1 MKKLNSKNILYLFI
15 IALPLLD
22 MSSFIFR
29 NFFNTSFSP
38 STFIR
43 PIIPIILILLIFFK
57 YKFKLKTIIIGSIYG
72 VYSLIHLYIFNKL
85 NYDISYG
92 TIAHELQYLINYTF
106 SILNLFI
113 FLFIFHKKDT
123 KNIAKSILIANG
135 IYILSIY
142 ISIFTKTSSTT
153 YLEGMGF
160 KGWFESGNSLSTILV
175 LNLFIIFTLF
185 NKLEN
190 KKIKIIAFI
199 EIILSGIFLIF
210 LLGTRTGL
218 FGFVL
223 VLGAYIFSRIFI
235 LFRNHFINK
244 EKKLE
249 KNKKILLI
257 ICSILIV
264 SIVGLVLYKG
274 SSLLSRRKYLNS
286 LNNAIIDSQT
296 GEPSHVTGDI
306 LKFKEQIEK
315 NELDETYMSKPM
327 QNSITELYNFANK
340 HNIAG
345 TDRRTQQLIYNA
357 YLVKNQSNI
366 FYLLFGNGFLNNYGE
381 LTLEMEIPAFLFNF
395 GLIGFIL
402 YFIPFL
408 SLFIYYIYI
417 GIKNIK
423 KIDAEY
429 IFLCFG
435 ILLSFILSFLVGQ
448 IFFNSSAMIIITCMN
463 VLLLNKCINLKN
475 KKIDIINHKNT
486 VENNLEEE
494 LLVK

>member
-1 MKKLNSKNILYLFI
+1 LKKLNSKNILYLFI
-15 IALPLLD
+15 IILPILD

-29 NFFNTSFSP
+29 NFFNTGFSP

-43 PIIPIILILLIFFK
+43 PIIPIILIILIFFK

-72 VYSLIHLYIFNKL
+72 IYALVHLFIFNKL
-85 NYDISYG
+85 NYGISYG
-92 TIAHELQYLINYTF
+92 TITHELQYLVNYTF

-113 FLFIFHKKDT
+113 FLFVFYKEDT
-123 KNIAKSILIANG
+123 KNITKSILIANG

-142 ISIFTKTSSTT
+142 TSILTKTSSTT

-175 LNLFIIFTLF
+175 LNLFVVFILF
-185 NKLEN
+185 NKSEN
-190 KKIKIIAFI
+190 KKIKIIALI
-199 EIILSGIFLIF
+199 QTILSGIFLTF

-223 VLGAYIFSRIFI
+223 VLGAYLFSKIFI
-235 LFRNHFINK
+235 LFRDNFINK
-244 EKKLE
+244 ERKLE
-249 KNKKILLI
+249 KSKKILLI
-257 ICSILIV
+257 ICSVLIAV
-264 SIVGLVLYKG
+264 IIGLVLYKG
-274 SSLLSRRKYLNS
+274 SSLLSRRKYLKS
-286 LNNAIIDSQT
+286 LDFEIIDSAT
-296 GEPSHVTGDI
+296 GNPSHVTGDV
-306 LKFKEQIEK
+306 LKFKEQIETSGID
-315 NELDETYMSKPM
+315 NNYMPEAM
-327 QNSITELYNFANK
+327 QNSITELYKFANN

-345 TDRRTQQLIYNA
+345 TDRRTQQLVYNA

-366 FYLLFGNGFLNNYGE
+366 FYILFGNGFLNNYGE

-395 GLIGFIL
+395 GIIGLIL

-408 SLFIYYIYI
+408 SLFIYYVYI
-417 GIKNIK
+417 GIKYIK
-423 KIDAEY
+423 KIDSEY

-463 VLLLNKCINLKN
+463 VLLYNKCINLKN
-475 KKIDIINHKNT
+475 TKININSEKQIEKEP
-486 VENNLEEE
+486 VLI
-494 LLVK
+494 K

>member
-15 IALPLLD
+15 IILPILD

-43 PIIPIILILLIFFK
+43 PIIPIILIIIIFFK
-57 YKFKLKTIIIGSIYG
+57 YKFKLKTILVGSIYAI
-72 VYSLIHLYIFNKL
+72 YSIIHLYIFNKL
-85 NYDISYG
+85 NYEISYG
-92 TIAHELQYLINYTF
+92 TITHELQYLINYSF

-113 FLFIFHKKDT
+113 FLFIFYKDDT
-123 KNIAKSILIANG
+123 KNITKSILIANG

-142 ISIFTKTSSTT
+142 IAILTHTSSTT
-153 YLEGMGF
+153 YLEGIGF
-160 KGWFESGNSLSTILV
+160 KGWFESGNSLSTILI

-185 NKLEN
+185 NKLKN
-190 KKIKIIAFI
+190 KKIKAIAFV
-199 EIILSGIFLIF
+199 EIILSGIFLMF

-218 FGFVL
+218 FGFIL
-223 VLGAYIFSRIFI
+223 VVGLFLFSKIFI
-235 LFRNHFINK
+235 LFRDNFFNK

-257 ICSILIV
+257 ICVLLIILA
-264 SIVGLVLYKG
+264 VGLVLYKG
-274 SSLLSRRKYLNS
+274 SSFLARRKYLNN
-286 LNNAIIDSQT
+286 LNYEIIDSAT
-296 GEPSHVTGDI
+296 GNPSCVTGDI
-306 LKFKEQIEK
+306 LNFKEQIETTGIDK
-315 NELDETYMSKPM
+315 NYMPENM
-327 QNSITELYNFANK
+327 QTSICELYNFANK

-345 TDRRTQQLIYNA
+345 TDRRTQQLVYNA

-366 FYLLFGNGFLNNYGE
+366 FYMIFGNGFLNNYGE
-381 LTLEMEIPAFLFNF
+381 LTLEMEIPALLFNF
-395 GLIGFIL
+395 GILGFVL

-408 SLFIYYIYI
+408 VLFIYYIYI
-417 GIKNIK
+417 GLKNIK

-448 IFFNSSAMIIITCMN
+448 VFFNSSAMIIIACIN
-463 VLLLNKCINLKN
+463 VLLYNKCIKLKN
-475 KKIDIINHKNT
+475 NKIITNNDISIKKEPALIK
-486 VENNLEEE
+486 
-494 LLVK
+494 

>member
-1 MKKLNSKNILYLFI
+1 MKNLNPKNILYLFI
-15 IALPLLD
+15 IILPILD

-29 NFFNTSFSP
+29 NFFNTGFSP

-43 PIIPIILILLIFFK
+43 PIIPIILIILIFFK

-72 VYSLIHLYIFNKL
+72 IYALVHLFIFNKL
-85 NYDISYG
+85 NYGISYG
-92 TIAHELQYLINYTF
+92 TITHELQYLVNYTF

-113 FLFIFHKKDT
+113 FLFVFYKEDT
-123 KNIAKSILIANG
+123 KNITKSILIANG

-142 ISIFTKTSSTT
+142 ISILTKTSSTT

-175 LNLFIIFTLF
+175 LNLFIVFTLF

-199 EIILSGIFLIF
+199 EIILSGIFLTF

-218 FGFVL
+218 FGFIL
-223 VLGAYIFSRIFI
+223 VLGAYLFSKIFI
-235 LFRNHFINK
+235 LFRDNFINK
-244 EKKLE
+244 EKNLG

-257 ICSILIV
+257 IASVLI
-264 SIVGLVLYKG
+264 IVIVVLVLYKG
-274 SSLLSRRKYLNS
+274 SSLLARRKYLKS
-286 LNNAIIDSQT
+286 LDFEIIDSAT
-296 GEPSHVTGDI
+296 GNPSCVTGDV
-306 LKFKEQIEK
+306 LKFKEQIETTRID
-315 NELDETYMSKPM
+315 NNYMPEAM
-327 QNSITELYNFANK
+327 QTSVTELYNFANN
-340 HNIAG
+340 HSISG
-345 TDRRTQQLIYNA
+345 TDRRTQQLVYNA

-366 FYLLFGNGFLNNYGE
+366 FYILFGNGFLNNYGE
-381 LTLEMEIPAFLFNF
+381 LTLEMEIPAFLFNL
-395 GLIGFIL
+395 GIIVFIL

-417 GIKNIK
+417 WIKNIK

-463 VLLLNKCINLKN
+463 VLLYNKCMNLKN
-475 KKIDIINHKNT
+475 SKIIINNEKQIEKEP
-486 VENNLEEE
+486 VLI
-494 LLVK
+494 K

>member
-1 MKKLNSKNILYLFI
+1 MKKLSKKNILYLFI
-15 IALPLLD
+15 IILPILD

-29 NFFNTSFSP
+29 NFFHTDFSP

-43 PIIPIILILLIFFK
+43 PIVPIILIVLIFFK

-72 VYSLIHLYIFNKL
+72 IYALAHLYIFNKL
-85 NYDISYG
+85 NCGISYG
-92 TIAHELQYLINYTF
+92 TIAHELQYLVNYTF

-113 FLFIFHKKDT
+113 FLFVFYKEDT
-123 KNIAKSILIANG
+123 NNIVKSFLIANG

-142 ISIFTKTSSTT
+142 ISIITKTSSST
-153 YLEGMGF
+153 YIEGIGL

-190 KKIKIIAFI
+190 NKIKIIAFI
-199 EIILSGIFLIF
+199 EFILSGIFLIF

-223 VLGAYIFSRIFI
+223 VLGSYLCSKIFI
-235 LFRNHFINK
+235 LFRNNFMDK

-249 KNKKILLI
+249 KNKKLFLI

-264 SIVGLVLYKG
+264 AIVGLVLYKG
-274 SSLLSRRKYLNS
+274 SSLLARRKYLKS
-286 LNNAIIDSQT
+286 LDFEIIDSAT
-296 GEPSHVTGDI
+296 GNPSHVTGDV
-306 LKFKEQIEK
+306 LKFKEQIETTGID
-315 NELDETYMSKPM
+315 NNYMPEAM
-327 QNSITELYNFANK
+327 QSSISELYDFANN

-345 TDRRTQQLIYNA
+345 TDRRTQQLVYNA

-366 FYLLFGNGFLNNYGE
+366 IYMLLGNGFLNNYGE

-395 GLIGFIL
+395 GIIGFIL

-423 KIDAEY
+423 NIDAEY
-429 IFLCFG
+429 AFLCFG

-448 IFFNSSAMIIITCMN
+448 IFFNSSAMIVITCMN
-463 VLLLNKCINLKN
+463 VLLYNKCITLKN
-475 KKIDIINHKNT
+475 NKININSKKQIEK
-486 VENNLEEE
+486 EP
-494 LLVK
+494 LLIK

>member
-15 IALPLLD
+15 IALPILD

-43 PIIPIILILLIFFK
+43 PIIPIILIILIFFK

-72 VYSLIHLYIFNKL
+72 IYALIHLYIFNKL
-85 NYDISYG
+85 NYGISYG
-92 TIAHELQYLINYTF
+92 TITHELQYLVNYTF

-113 FLFIFHKKDT
+113 FLFVFHKEDT
-123 KNIAKSILIANG
+123 KNITKSILITNG

-142 ISIFTKTSSTT
+142 ISILTKTSSTT

-185 NKLEN
+185 NKLES
-190 KKIKIIAFI
+190 KKLKIITFI

-218 FGFVL
+218 FGFIL
-223 VLGAYIFSRIFI
+223 VLGVYLFSKIFI
-235 LFRNHFINK
+235 IFRDNFINK

-249 KNKKILLI
+249 KKKKILLI
-257 ICSILIV
+257 ISCCLIV
-264 SIVGLVLYKG
+264 ITVSLVLYKG
-274 SSLLSRRKYLNS
+274 SSLLVRRKYLKS
-286 LNNAIIDSQT
+286 LDFEIIDSST
-296 GEPSHVTGDI
+296 GNPSHVTGDV
-306 LKFKEQIEK
+306 LKFKEQIETTGID
-315 NELDETYMSKPM
+315 NSYMPEAM
-327 QNSITELYNFANK
+327 QNSITELYNFANN
-340 HNIAG
+340 HSIAG
-345 TDRRTQQLIYNA
+345 TDRRTQQLVYNA

-366 FYLLFGNGFLNNYGE
+366 FYMLFGNGFLNNYGE

-395 GLIGFIL
+395 GIIGFTL

-408 SLFIYYIYI
+408 SLFIFYIYI

-423 KIDAEY
+423 KIDSEY

-448 IFFNSSAMIIITCMN
+448 IFFNSSAMIVITCMN
-463 VLLLNKCINLKN
+463 VLLYNKCINLKN
-475 KKIDIINHKNT
+475 SNIIINNKKQIEKEP
-486 VENNLEEE
+486 VLI
-494 LLVK
+494 K

>member
-15 IALPLLD
+15 ILLPILD

-43 PIIPIILILLIFFK
+43 PIIPIILIILIFFK
-57 YKFKLKTIIIGSIYG
+57 YKFKLKTLIIGSIYG
-72 VYSLIHLYIFNKL
+72 IYSLVHLYIFNKL
-85 NYDISYG
+85 NSGISYG
-92 TIAHELQYLINYTF
+92 TITHELQYLVNYTF

-113 FLFIFHKKDT
+113 FLLIFYKEDT
-123 KNIAKSILIANG
+123 KNISKSILIANG

-142 ISIFTKTSSTT
+142 ISILTKTSSTT
-153 YLEGMGF
+153 YIEGMGF

-190 KKIKIIAFI
+190 IKIKILAFI
-199 EIILSGIFLIF
+199 EIVLSGIFLIF

-223 VLGAYIFSRIFI
+223 VLGAYLFSKIFI
-235 LFRNHFINK
+235 LFRDNFINK

-257 ICSILIV
+257 ICSVLIAL
-264 SIVGLVLYKG
+264 IVGLVLYKG
-274 SSLLSRRKYLNS
+274 SSLLSRRKYLKS
-286 LNNAIIDSQT
+286 LDYQIIDSST
-296 GEPSHVTGDI
+296 NSPSHVTGDI
-306 LKFKEQIEK
+306 LKFKEQIE
-315 NELDETYMSKPM
+315 NNSIDNTYMPKAM
-327 QNSITELYNFANK
+327 QTSITELYNFANN
-340 HNIAG
+340 HNVAG
-345 TDRRTQQLIYNA
+345 TDRRTQQLVYNA

-366 FYLLFGNGFLNNYGE
+366 FYMLFGNGFLNNYGE

-395 GLIGFIL
+395 GILGFVL

-423 KIDAEY
+423 KMDAEY
-429 IFLCFG
+429 VFLCFG

-463 VLLLNKCINLKN
+463 VLLYNKCINLRN
-475 KKIDIINHKNT
+475 KKIVT
-486 VENNLEEE
+486 NNKKQIEKEPILI
-494 LLVK
+494 K

>member
-1 MKKLNSKNILYLFI
+1 
-15 IALPLLD
+15 
-22 MSSFIFR
+22 
-29 NFFNTSFSP
+29 
-38 STFIR
+38 
-43 PIIPIILILLIFFK
+43 
-57 YKFKLKTIIIGSIYG
+57 
-72 VYSLIHLYIFNKL
+72 
-85 NYDISYG
+85 
-92 TIAHELQYLINYTF
+92 
-106 SILNLFI
+106 
-113 FLFIFHKKDT
+113 
-123 KNIAKSILIANG
+123 
-135 IYILSIY
+135 
-142 ISIFTKTSSTT
+142 
-153 YLEGMGF
+153 MGF

-190 KKIKIIAFI
+190 NKLKITAII

-223 VLGAYIFSRIFI
+223 VLGSYLFSKIFI
-235 LFRNHFINK
+235 LFRDNFINK

-249 KNKKILLI
+249 KKKKILLT
-257 ICSILIV
+257 ICSILIAV
-264 SIVGLVLYKG
+264 IVGLVLYKG
-274 SSLLSRRKYLNS
+274 SSLLSRRKYLKS
-286 LNNAIIDSQT
+286 LDFEIIDSAT
-296 GEPSHVTGDI
+296 GNPSHVTGDV
-306 LKFKEQIEK
+306 LKFKEQIETSGID
-315 NELDETYMSKPM
+315 NSYMSDAM
-327 QNSITELYNFANK
+327 QNSITELYNFANN
-340 HNIAG
+340 HNISG
-345 TDRRTQQLIYNA
+345 TDRRTQQLVYNA

-366 FYLLFGNGFLNNYGE
+366 FYMLFGNGFLNNYGE

-395 GLIGFIL
+395 GLLGFIL

-463 VLLLNKCINLKN
+463 VLLYNKCINIKNSKIIINN
-475 KKIDIINHKNT
+475 KKQIEKEPALIK
-486 VENNLEEE
+486 
-494 LLVK
+494 

>member
-1 MKKLNSKNILYLFI
+1 MKKLNLKNILYLFI
-15 IALPLLD
+15 IILPILD
-22 MSSFIFR
+22 MLSFIFR
-29 NFFNTSFSP
+29 NFFNTIFSP

-43 PIIPIILILLIFFK
+43 PIIPIILIVLIFFK

-72 VYSLIHLYIFNKL
+72 IYALFHLYIFNKL
-85 NYDISYG
+85 NYAISYG
-92 TIAHELQYLINYTF
+92 TISHELQYLVNYTF

-113 FLFIFHKKDT
+113 FLFVFYKEDT
-123 KNIAKSILIANG
+123 KNITKSILIANG

-142 ISIFTKTSSTT
+142 ISILTKTSSTT
-153 YLEGMGF
+153 YLEGMGY

-199 EIILSGIFLIF
+199 EIILSGIFLTF

-223 VLGAYIFSRIFI
+223 VLSSYLLSKIFI
-235 LFRNHFINK
+235 LFRNNFINK
-244 EKKLE
+244 ENKLE
-249 KNKKILLI
+249 RNKKILLI
-257 ICSILIV
+257 ISSVLIAV
-264 SIVGLVLYKG
+264 IVGLVLYKG
-274 SSLLSRRKYLNS
+274 SSLLSRRKYLKS
-286 LNNAIIDSQT
+286 LDFEIIDSAT
-296 GEPSHVTGDI
+296 GNPSCVTGDV
-306 LKFKEQIEK
+306 LKFKEQIETSGID
-315 NELDETYMSKPM
+315 NNYMPEVM
-327 QNSITELYNFANK
+327 QTSITELYNFANN

-345 TDRRTQQLIYNA
+345 TDRRTQQLVYNA

-366 FYLLFGNGFLNNYGE
+366 FYMFFGNGFLNNYGE

-417 GIKNIK
+417 GIKNVI

-429 IFLCFG
+429 VFLCFG

-463 VLLLNKCINLKN
+463 VLLYNKCIKLKN
-475 KKIDIINHKNT
+475 NKIIINIKKQI
-486 VENNLEEE
+486 EKEPALI
-494 LLVK
+494 K

>member
-1 MKKLNSKNILYLFI
+1 LKKLNSENILYLFI

-160 KGWFESGNSLSTILV
+160 KGWFESGNSLSAILIF
-175 LNLFIIFTLF
+175 NLFIIFTLF
-185 NKLEN
+185 NKLET

-199 EIILSGIFLIF
+199 EIILSAIFLIF

-223 VLGAYIFSRIFI
+223 VLGIYLFSKIFI
-235 LFRNHFINK
+235 LFKNNFINK

-257 ICSILIV
+257 ICSILIAV
-264 SIVGLVLYKG
+264 IVGLVLYTG
-274 SSLLSRRKYLNS
+274 SSLLARRKYLKN
-286 LNNAIIDSQT
+286 LDFEIIDSAT
-296 GEPSHVTGDI
+296 NSPSHVTGDI
-306 LKFKEQIEK
+306 LKFKEKIE
-315 NELDETYMSKPM
+315 N
-327 QNSITELYNFANK
+327 NSIDNNYMPEAMQTSVTELYNFANK

-345 TDRRTQQLIYNA
+345 TDRRTQQLVYNF

-366 FYLLFGNGFLNNYGE
+366 LYIFFGNGFLNNYGE

-408 SLFIYYIYI
+408 SLFIYYIYH

-423 KIDAEY
+423 KIDSEY

-463 VLLLNKCINLKN
+463 ILLYNKCINLKN
-475 KKIDIINHKNT
+475 NIIT
-486 VENNLEEE
+486 ENNKKQIEKEPVLI
-494 LLVK
+494 K

>member
-15 IALPLLD
+15 ISLPILD

-29 NFFNTSFSP
+29 NFFSTTFSP

-43 PIIPIILILLIFFK
+43 PIIPIILIVLIFFK
-57 YKFKLKTIIIGSIYG
+57 YKFKLKTILIGIIYG
-72 VYSLIHLYIFNKL
+72 IYTLVHLYVFNKL
-85 NYDISYG
+85 NYGISYG
-92 TIAHELQYLINYTF
+92 TITHELQYLVNYTF

-113 FLFIFHKKDT
+113 FLFVFYKGDT
-123 KNIAKSILIANG
+123 KNITKSILIANG

-175 LNLFIIFTLF
+175 LNLFIVFILF

-190 KKIKIIAFI
+190 KKIKLLAFI
-199 EIILSGIFLIF
+199 EVILSGIFLTF

-223 VLGAYIFSRIFI
+223 ILSAYLFSKIFI
-235 LFRNHFINK
+235 LFRDNFINN

-257 ICSILIV
+257 ICSILITV
-264 SIVGLVLYKG
+264 IVGLVLYKG

-286 LNNAIIDSQT
+286 LNFEIIDST
-296 GEPSHVTGDI
+296 TNSPSHVTGDI
-306 LKFKEQIEK
+306 LKFKEQIQ
-315 NELDETYMSKPM
+315 N
-327 QNSITELYNFANK
+327 NSIDNNYMPEAMQTSIIELYDFANS

-357 YLVKNQSNI
+357 NLVKNQSNI
-366 FYLLFGNGFLNNYGE
+366 FYMIFGNGFLNNYGE

-395 GLIGFIL
+395 GILGFVL

-408 SLFIYYIYI
+408 SLFIYYVYI
-417 GIKNIK
+417 GINNIK

-435 ILLSFILSFLVGQ
+435 ILLSFVLSFLVGQ

-463 VLLLNKCINLKN
+463 VLLYNKCINLKN
-475 KKIDIINHKNT
+475 NKTNINTKKQIVREPALIK
-486 VENNLEEE
+486 
-494 LLVK
+494 

>member
-1 MKKLNSKNILYLFI
+1 MKKLSSKNILYLFI
-15 IALPLLD
+15 ISLPILD

-29 NFFNTSFSP
+29 NFFNTTFSP

-43 PIIPIILILLIFFK
+43 PIIPIILITLIFFK
-57 YKFKLKTIIIGSIYG
+57 YKFKLKTILIGSIYG
-72 VYSLIHLYIFNKL
+72 IYSLFHLYFFNKL
-85 NYDISYG
+85 NSGISYG
-92 TIAHELQYLINYTF
+92 TITHELQYLVNYTF

-113 FLFIFHKKDT
+113 FLFIFYKENT
-123 KNIAKSILIANG
+123 KNISKSILMANG

-142 ISIFTKTSSTT
+142 ISILTKTSSTT

-185 NKLEN
+185 NKFEN
-190 KKIKIIAFI
+190 KKIKLIAFI
-199 EIILSGIFLIF
+199 EITLSGTFLIF

-223 VLGAYIFSRIFI
+223 VLGTYLFSKIFI
-235 LFRNHFINK
+235 LFRDNFINK
-244 EKKLE
+244 EKTLE
-249 KNKKILLI
+249 KKQKILLI
-257 ICSILIV
+257 ICSILIAI
-264 SIVGLVLYKG
+264 IVGLVLYKG
-274 SSLLSRRKYLNS
+274 SSLLSRRKYLKN
-286 LNNAIIDSQT
+286 LDYQIIDPATNS
-296 GEPSHVTGDI
+296 PSHVTGDI
-306 LKFKEQIEK
+306 LKFKEQIE
-315 NELDETYMSKPM
+315 NNSIDNNYMPEAM
-327 QNSITELYNFANK
+327 QTSITELYDFANN

-345 TDRRTQQLIYNA
+345 TDRRTQQLVYNA

-366 FYLLFGNGFLNNYGE
+366 FYMLFGNGFLNNYGE

-395 GLIGFIL
+395 GILGFIL

-408 SLFIYYIYI
+408 YLFIYYIYI

-448 IFFNSSAMIIITCMN
+448 IFFNSSAMIVITCMN
-463 VLLLNKCINLKN
+463 VLLFTKSIKLKN
-475 KKIDIINHKNT
+475 NNIIINKEKQIEKEPT
-486 VENNLEEE
+486 LI
-494 LLVK
+494 K

>member
-1 MKKLNSKNILYLFI
+1 LKKLNSKNILYLFI
-15 IALPLLD
+15 ISLPILD

-29 NFFNTSFSP
+29 NFFSTTFSP

-43 PIIPIILILLIFFK
+43 PIIPIILIVLIFFK
-57 YKFKLKTIIIGSIYG
+57 YKFKLKTILIGIIYG
-72 VYSLIHLYIFNKL
+72 IYTLVHLYVFNKL
-85 NYDISYG
+85 NYGISYG
-92 TIAHELQYLINYTF
+92 TITHELQYLVNYTF

-113 FLFIFHKKDT
+113 FLFVFYKGDT
-123 KNIAKSILIANG
+123 KNITKSILIANG

-175 LNLFIIFTLF
+175 LNLFIVFILF

-190 KKIKIIAFI
+190 KKIKLLAFI
-199 EIILSGIFLIF
+199 EVISSGIFLTF

-223 VLGAYIFSRIFI
+223 ILSAYLFSKIFI
-235 LFRNHFINK
+235 LFRDNFINN

-257 ICSILIV
+257 ICSILITV
-264 SIVGLVLYKG
+264 IVGLVLYKG

-286 LNNAIIDSQT
+286 LNFEIIDST
-296 GEPSHVTGDI
+296 TNSPSHVTGDI
-306 LKFKEQIEK
+306 LKFKEQIQ
-315 NELDETYMSKPM
+315 NNSMDNNYMPETM
-327 QNSITELYNFANK
+327 QTSIIELYDFANS

-357 YLVKNQSNI
+357 NLVKNQSNI
-366 FYLLFGNGFLNNYGE
+366 FYMIFGNGFLNNYGE

-395 GLIGFIL
+395 GILGFVL

-408 SLFIYYIYI
+408 SLFIYYVYI
-417 GIKNIK
+417 GINNIK

-435 ILLSFILSFLVGQ
+435 ILLSFVLSFLVGQ

-463 VLLLNKCINLKN
+463 VLLYNKCINLKN
-475 KKIDIINHKNT
+475 NKTNINTKKQIVREPALIK
-486 VENNLEEE
+486 
-494 LLVK
+494 

>member
-15 IALPLLD
+15 IILPILD

-43 PIIPIILILLIFFK
+43 PIIPIILILIIFFK
-57 YKFKLKTIIIGSIYG
+57 HKFKLKTILIGSIYSI
-72 VYSLIHLYIFNKL
+72 YALIHLYVFNKL
-85 NYDISYG
+85 NYGISYG
-92 TIAHELQYLINYTF
+92 TPTHELQYLINYSF

-113 FLFIFHKKDT
+113 FLFIFYKEDT

-142 ISIFTKTSSTT
+142 ISILTNTSSTT
-153 YLEGMGF
+153 YLEGIGF

-218 FGFVL
+218 FGFIL
-223 VLGAYIFSRIFI
+223 VIGLFLFSKIFI
-235 LFRNHFINK
+235 LFRDNFFNR

-257 ICSILIV
+257 ICVLLIILV
-264 SIVGLVLYKG
+264 VGLVLYKG
-274 SSLLSRRKYLNS
+274 SSFLARRKYLNN
-286 LNNAIIDSQT
+286 LNYEIIDSAT
-296 GEPSHVTGDI
+296 GNPSCVTGDI
-306 LKFKEQIEK
+306 LNFKEQIETTGIDK
-315 NELDETYMSKPM
+315 NYMPDPMQISINELYD
-327 QNSITELYNFANK
+327 FANK

-345 TDRRTQQLIYNA
+345 TDRRTQQLVYNA
-357 YLVKNQSNI
+357 YLVKNQSNM
-366 FYLLFGNGFLNNYGE
+366 FYILFGNGFLNNYGE
-381 LTLEMEIPAFLFNF
+381 LTLEMEVPALLFNF
-395 GLIGFIL
+395 GILGFVL

-408 SLFIYYIYI
+408 VLFIYYIYI

-429 IFLCFG
+429 MFLCSG
-435 ILLSFILSFLVGQ
+435 ILLSFVLSFLVGQ
-448 IFFNSSAMIIITCMN
+448 IFFNSSAMIVIACINTI
-463 VLLLNKCINLKN
+463 LYNKCTNLKN
-475 KKIDIINHKNT
+475 NKIILKSEKNIKKQPVLIK
-486 VENNLEEE
+486 
-494 LLVK
+494 